1 MTQTQFDSRCASLLR
16 AFAREVERKSMED
29 ARRKFRE
36 EEGLTYVRRHVVEA
50 YFRRRKPRKT
60 KH

>member
-1 MTQTQFDSRCASLLR
+1 VTQTQFDSRCASLLR

-36 EEGLTYVRRHVVEA
+36 EGLIYVRRHVVEA